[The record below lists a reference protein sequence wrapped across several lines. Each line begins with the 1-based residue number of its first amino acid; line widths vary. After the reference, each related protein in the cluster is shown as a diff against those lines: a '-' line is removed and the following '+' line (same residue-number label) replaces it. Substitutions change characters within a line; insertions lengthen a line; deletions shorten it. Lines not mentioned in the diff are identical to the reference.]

1 MRLFY
6 AERTKCAEDFVP
18 CRKRKVYIVKGR
30 CILGI
35 VFLFTAI
42 FLALFIYNTCYNSV
56 IREKAKVKA
65 NYVAVS
71 AINKAVEDKIKED
84 NLTYTDFTE
93 ITRKDDG
100 SVASIS
106 IRSAAVNLFKSG
118 LTNKILDSVTAYG
131 KETIFMSPVAFMGYN
146 TPKFLFKVPVVVI
159 PVEILKVDLQSSFH
173 AVGINQT
180 KHELNL
186 IAEVDV
192 KLLLPI
198 GSERFTVKTTVPLS
212 QTIIVG
218 SVPETYTNVEGVEDT
233 GPDSIL
239 NLVP

>member
-56 IREKAKVKA
+56 IREKAKV
-65 NYVAVS
+65 N
-71 AINKAVEDKIKED
+71 KIKED

-173 AVGINQT
+173 AAGINQT

-192 KLLLPI
+192 KLLLPV

>member
-6 AERTKCAEDFVP
+6 AERAKCAEEYVP
-18 CRKRKVYIVKGR
+18 CRKRKVYVIKGR
-30 CILGI
+30 RILG
-35 VFLFTAI
+35 VLFVFTAI
-42 FLALFIYNTCYNSV
+42 FLSLFIYNTCYNSV

-65 NYVAVS
+65 NSVAIR

-93 ITRKDDG
+93 ITRKEDG

-118 LTNKILDSVTAYG
+118 LTNKISDTVSAYG
-131 KETIFMSPVAFMGYN
+131 KETIYMSPVAFMGYT
-146 TPKFLFKVPVVVI
+146 TPKSLFKVPVVVVPI
-159 PVEILKVDLQSSFH
+159 EILKADLQSSFH
-173 AVGINQT
+173 AAGINQT

-186 IAEVDV
+186 IAEVDI
-192 KLLLPI
+192 KLLLPV
-198 GSERFTVKTTVPLS
+198 GSEHFTVKTTVPLS